1 MIVNVWVE
9 RWAID
14 QGLENYYGWLAGK
27 TAKVAGGANTAAGLG
42 AGAGMTSAGVGVG
55 STPTAAFGAAG
66 AVAGTAVVATAT
78 AVFIGTTALMVSFS
92 GSASLITAGWA
103 PVGKFLSGEQPTG
116 NEEPGWSNSGD
127 PVPCKKERPVTGSGR
142 RPARASLVPGVFW
155 LLPLIGLLIIAGL
168 GWWLLGGSDSESG
181 ASELVL
187 EEADAVSA
195 DDLGAPTDSDE
206 EPLPPSEVTTSSQ
219 PSDSFGFSP
228 ESELSRPAGPL
239 LGDVSIVK
247 TRTSPL
253 QAYSSVVE
261 W

>member
-1 MIVNVWVE
+1 MMIVNVWVE

-14 QGLENYYGWLAGK
+14 QGLENYYGWLADK

-181 ASELVL
+181 ASELVV

-195 DDLGAPTDSDE
+195 DDLGASTDSDE
-206 EPLPPSEVTTSSQ
+206 EPPPPSEVTTSSQ

-228 ESELSRPAGPL
+228 ESEPSRPAGPL
-239 LGDVSIVK
+239 VGL
-247 TRTSPL
+247 SP
-253 QAYSSVVE
+253 S
-261 W
+261 